1 MAVLPHRLIR
11 QARRD
16 YGAVIGDVG
25 VLVSRPLAVL
35 LAPVLVPQGRW
46 VRRRT
51 PVLPEAA
58 GERAGLEG
66 QGGDPLRLVVLG
78 ESPAAGVGVADQRDG
93 LARGLAAE
101 IARRRGSAVA
111 WTVCART
118 GATAGDVARDLVPVA
133 PTGQDVAVVVLGVND
148 SLRLRSRRA
157 WREQVGRLLDDLAP
171 HLAPG
176 GRVVLTGVPDLGA
189 FPSLPQPLRA
199 VLGWRARALDRQ
211 LLRLA
216 GGRSGVQHVP
226 GPPLTGPEMFSVDA
240 FHPNADSYARWA
252 AHLAGVIG

>member
-1 MAVLPHRLIR
+1 M
-11 QARRD
+11 
-16 YGAVIGDVG
+16 GDVG

-35 LAPVLVPQGRW
+35 LAPVLVLQGRR

-58 GERAGLEG
+58 GERTGIEG
-66 QGGDPLRLVVLG
+66 EGGDRLRLVVLG
-78 ESPAAGVGVADQRDG
+78 ESPAAGVGVPDQRDG
-93 LARGLAAE
+93 LARRLAAE
-101 IARRRGSAVA
+101 ITRRRGGAVA

-118 GATAGDVARDLVPVA
+118 GATAARVTRDLVPIA

-157 WREQVGRLLDDLAP
+157 WRAEVGRLLDDLAP

-176 GRVVLTGVPDLGA
+176 GQVVLTGVPDLGA

-199 VLGWRARALDRQ
+199 VLGWHARALDRQ
-211 LLRLA
+211 LAGLA
-216 GGRSGVQHVP
+216 GRRPGVQHVP

-252 AHLAGVIG
+252 AHLAGVTC